1 MKIYTKGTVAHL
13 YGDLTHS
20 GATHS
25 IVNTLA
31 ASLQKI
37 ESVGDKSLRIDCTKV
52 ISADF
57 SGLQLLYVWM
67 QCARHRGV
75 EPRLVNLSNALQQA
89 IQSMGIGHCF
99 SGFNATLVAA

>member
-1 MKIYTKGTVAHL
+1 MKIHSKSTVAHL
-13 YGDLTHS
+13 YGDLNHS
-20 GATHS
+20 GATHN

-37 ESVGDKSLRIDCTKV
+37 ESVGDKSLHIDCTKI

-75 EPRLVNLSNALQQA
+75 EPRLVNLSNSLQQA
-89 IQSMGIGHCF
+89 MQSMGISHCF
-99 SGFNATLVAA
+99 SGFNVSLVAA